1 MAHDIETPLSFE
13 DIAGTIL
20 DSYHTHSDALGPSKI
35 NTYLQCPRQY
45 QYKYIERIPAPSSPA
60 AALGSTFHTIVSMAR
75 AERWTPD
82 CALQAAEA
90 LTELWDIVRPETS
103 DPDDPDTAKS
113 FIAARDQWMPWYLE
127 WSEPQEDIWVEKL
140 FEIEA
145 FGVQL
150 QGTVDRVYTQDG
162 RTVISDVKT
171 GKRTPSDS
179 DMASDLQLSLYS
191 YAYRQLSGSAEDA
204 LEICQVRTQRTP
216 QTHRT
221 DEYLA
226 AVIADVVV
234 PVAVAIEQGIFP
246 CNPATKFGC
255 GYCDYRQ
262 GCPVGRG
269 VE

>member
-1 MAHDIETPLSFE
+1 MHDIETPLSFE

-20 DSYHTHSDALGPSKI
+20 DSYHTKSDALGPSKI
-35 NTYLQCPRQY
+35 STYLQCPRQY
-45 QYKYIERIPAPSSPA
+45 QYKYIDRIPAPSSPA
-60 AALGSTFHTIVSMAR
+60 AALGSTFHAIVSKAR
-75 AERWTPD
+75 AEHWTPD
-82 CALQAAEA
+82 CAGQAAEA

-103 DPDDPDTAKS
+103 DPDDPNAAAAFLD
-113 FIAARDQWMPWYLE
+113 ARDKWLAWYLE
-127 WSEPQEDIWVEKL
+127 WSEPQDDIWVEQFFDL
-140 FEIEA
+140 EVMGIE
-145 FGVQL
+145 L

-179 DMASDLQLSLYS
+179 DLGTDLQLSLYS
-191 YAYRQLSGSAEDA
+191 YAYRLLTESTEDA
-204 LEICQVRTQRTP
+204 LEICHVRTQKTP

-221 DEYLA
+221 DKYLE

-255 GYCDYRQ
+255 GYCDYQQ